1 MDVRTAQ
8 RLRVEGSLG
17 SKSRIVVAF
26 VDSKLWV
33 EYVLVEQHFQRIID
47 ILIRLL
53 ERQYHAC

>member
-1 MDVRTAQ
+1 M
-8 RLRVEGSLG
+8 EGSLG

-33 EYVLVEQHFQRIID
+33 EFLLVEQQFQRIID

-53 ERQYHAC
+53 KRQYHAC